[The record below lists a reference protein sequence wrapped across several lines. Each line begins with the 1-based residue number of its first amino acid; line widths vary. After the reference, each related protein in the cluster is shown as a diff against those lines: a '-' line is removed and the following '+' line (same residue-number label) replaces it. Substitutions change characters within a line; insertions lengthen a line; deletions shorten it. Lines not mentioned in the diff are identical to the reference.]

1 MQSHLFQ
8 TLSEVEAKFYSC
20 GIIIAG
26 DFNRLNVNQI
36 IKHFRLKQIVK
47 SPTRGEA
54 ILDLILTNMHES
66 YKSPQILPPIGL
78 SDHNTVVVSPT
89 HIVKKAKP
97 TFVYKRDLRQ
107 SKKDA
112 MGRFLQS
119 ILWPEIFAQSQ
130 SCEDMANF
138 FYDIVSIGLD
148 LLMPIK
154 RIKKISADV
163 PWMTD
168 KLKTFIKKRQEAF
181 FSYGPKSNCFKYYR
195 NIVNRERKACKS
207 KYYTTQVHS
216 KEKDNPKAWWS
227 EIKRLGGMK
236 SMNSSLINLI
246 NIAGLED
253 ISEQELANRINT
265 AFLEPLSEYQLSSPL
280 DRLNLEENPDF
291 LEVSEER
298 VLSQLQKLNSSK
310 SGGPDEVPN
319 WLLREYAVILALPI
333 SLLLNASYKQQRL
346 PAIWKLANV
355 SPLPKVK
362 IVQDLKKELRPISL
376 TPNISKVAEHFVV
389 NDYVKPAVLKKIDPN
404 QYGAIPKSS
413 TIFAL
418 LSMVHNWTSGLD
430 GTGSTT
436 RIILFDYQKAFDLID
451 HRILFNKL
459 LQLDLPRSVINWIID
474 FLSNRFQRVKLSQG
488 CFSDWGAVP
497 SGVPQG
503 TILGPW
509 LFLILINDLS
519 ITDTDLWKYV
529 DDTTVSE
536 TVDKNQQSR
545 AQTIANEMSQWSQNN
560 KMKLNEEK
568 CKELRISFS
577 KVPRDFNP
585 ILINNKSIRV
595 VKSVKLLGLS
605 FDNNLTWNLHIEEVV
620 KKVSKRIYY
629 LIQLKRAS
637 IPRNDL
643 VLFYVTCI
651 RSVIDYGIPVIYYS
665 LPKYLRSELERLQ
678 KRAIRII
685 CPNTNYEDALISCG
699 LESLSVH
706 HENICTS
713 LFQTVVADENHK
725 LRSLLPPTHTSFYD
739 LRNDRKFEIP
749 RCNTNRF
756 QTSFFVASCR
766 KSFI

>member
-1 MQSHLFQ
+1 
-8 TLSEVEAKFYSC
+8 
-20 GIIIAG
+20 
-26 DFNRLNVNQI
+26 
-36 IKHFRLKQIVK
+36 
-47 SPTRGEA
+47 
-54 ILDLILTNMHES
+54 
-66 YKSPQILPPIGL
+66 
-78 SDHNTVVVSPT
+78 
-89 HIVKKAKP
+89 
-97 TFVYKRDLRQ
+97 
-107 SKKDA
+107 
-112 MGRFLQS
+112 
-119 ILWPEIFAQSQ
+119 
-130 SCEDMANF
+130 
-138 FYDIVSIGLD
+138 
-148 LLMPIK
+148 
-154 RIKKISADV
+154 
-163 PWMTD
+163 
-168 KLKTFIKKRQEAF
+168 
-181 FSYGPKSNCFKYYR
+181 
-195 NIVNRERKACKS
+195 
-207 KYYTTQVHS
+207 
-216 KEKDNPKAWWS
+216 
-227 EIKRLGGMK
+227 
-236 SMNSSLINLI
+236 
-246 NIAGLED
+246 
-253 ISEQELANRINT
+253 
-265 AFLEPLSEYQLSSPL
+265 
-280 DRLNLEENPDF
+280 
-291 LEVSEER
+291 
-298 VLSQLQKLNSSK
+298 
-310 SGGPDEVPN
+310 
-319 WLLREYAVILALPI
+319 
-333 SLLLNASYKQQRL
+333 
-346 PAIWKLANV
+346 
-355 SPLPKVK
+355 
-362 IVQDLKKELRPISL
+362 
-376 TPNISKVAEHFVV
+376 
-389 NDYVKPAVLKKIDPN
+389 
-404 QYGAIPKSS
+404 
-413 TIFAL
+413 
-418 LSMVHNWTSGLD
+418 MVHNWTSGLD

-474 FLSNRFQRVKLSQG
+474 FLSNRFQGVKLSQG

-536 TVDKNQQSR
+536 TVDKNQPSR

-568 CKELRISFS
+568 CKELRIS
-577 KVPRDFNP
+577 
-585 ILINNKSIRV
+585 
-595 VKSVKLLGLS
+595 SVKLLGLS

-629 LIQLKRAS
+629 LIQLKRAC

-725 LRSLLPPTHTSFYD
+725 LRSLLPPTPTSFYD
-739 LRNDRKFEIP
+739 LRNDRKFEIR